1 MQTLH
6 AHEDAVWTMKF
17 SHAGEYLATAGQDR
31 IVRVWALDRE
41 RADAEPASGSS
52 RGNLR
57 LKGQNLFRE
66 KPHREYA
73 GHRGDVVDLC
83 WSHTDWLLSS
93 SMDKTVR
100 LWYMTMDECLRIF
113 SHQDFVTAIDF
124 NPVNDKYFLSGSLDG
139 KLRFWNIPDHRV
151 ADWVDIGEMV
161 TAATFNSDGSVAV
174 AGSYKGKCHFYGMDG
189 VRFDYLTHLD
199 VRNSRSKKTQGKKIT
214 GLTFMPGDDRKLLV
228 TSNDSRIRVYDGYAL
243 ACKYKGH
250 KNDNLL
256 IRASFSPGAEFIVCG
271 SEDENVYVW
280 STINSFVPSINP
292 IYTGYRRDKHSS
304 YESFAA
310 QSDISTVALLAEEVR
325 RARTG
330 RAAAEVAAARASVKT
345 DIQATPAAAALFK
358 GAPVSPM
365 MDAACRGVE
374 ADGAGDDG
382 AAGDDRPSDGTRA
395 KAAGRKA
402 PPTRADPRARSEEGG
417 GAAEPRADPR
427 AEARAE
433 GERAFAAGMAIGQ
446 IIVTAGYSGEIR
458 DLRKRG
464 RAEMVVG
471 LKKCSAVADASP
483 PFPRRDGLYSR
494 TRRRPPKRFRYEKN
508 PRLAR
513 DASASSSLHSSGSS
527 ASRRSASETSASA
540 DDPGLGLGGLGGAT
554 PARVN
559 LVVASSTL
567 RRSVSLDAPNPAIF
581 ALDASNASLARAR
594 SVSTSVSS
602 AWIGVDEPKLILANL
617 IHRNAPQR
625 HAVHR
630 ARHEMEDTSRRV
642 VVLARGAS
650 PVRPASAS
658 ASPRSVARRDARG
671 YFLSRERPIWRAC
684 RAGWAPP
691 WTPACSPVRR
701 ANARPLP
708 SRPRSPTPTPSSLS
722 NPRSSP
728 RCRVAVVALRTFGHL
743 QLFSRR
749 HSSSFDWSD
758 SRSDRIAAS
767 AVRISFRSAAVA
779 PAPYPVFPCPRAPR
793 PSLDA
798 FEATPNASRAFALR
812 VRSPPRTTAWRVR
825 ATRSRRRAPSLCSV
839 NAGVNASRARASSR
853 SRSSSSRHSDV
864 SLACSLRRDVS
875 DSFSSAKVCMSSC
888 WRSRPRWSA
897 RRSSVMSSMTRCS
910 AAISPSS
917 PAPSEP
923 RKDTPSRRAL

>member
-1 MQTLH
+1 MTRPHEDESDVSSDDEFFDPEEDSAPLEPPSPSWLTRTLSEKAAAGGERSLSPEADVGSPAKQSSGALDVSELAATMPSVIGVDRATHVEPGSDEPASSAPSPQPASPSSATTPRSDPDRHAAPSASSLDLDASAASASAPKEFAVEKVFRIKDLDTGQEFLVDEAAADSMMGGGVVSASRGDGKSPAAGGSPAKVRDLQTGRDLSMREFEESVGISPLMREVSLRERALEGTSLDDGPADRVGERAAASPTPPKTAVDGTPGAATRTKKPFGRNPARWFNKRVAEARASLTSSAAEAPRTDGPGYAEDADEDPASRAIRAAAEAAGTTGEGTAAGTAAKVHVNRKMYKEFTELRLVQTLH

-41 RADAEPASGSS
+41 RADAEPGSGSS

-73 GHRGDVVDLC
+73 GHRGDVLDLC

-214 GLTFMPGDDRKLLV
+214 GLTFMPGNDRKLLV

-310 QSDISTVALLAEEVR
+310 QSDISTVALFAPEEVR

-365 MDAACRGVE
+365 MDAARRGVE
-374 ADGAGDDG
+374 ADGGGDDG
-382 AAGDDRPSDGTRA
+382 AACDGGRSDGTRESRRTDGTGDGHRVEG
-395 KAAGRKA
+395 AAGR
-402 PPTRADPRARSEEGG
+402 EGG

-458 DLRKRG
+458 IY
-464 RAEMVVG
+464 ENVG
-471 LKKCSAVADASP
+471 
-483 PFPRRDGLYSR
+483 
-494 TRRRPPKRFRYEKN
+494 
-508 PRLAR
+508 
-513 DASASSSLHSSGSS
+513 
-527 ASRRSASETSASA
+527 
-540 DDPGLGLGGLGGAT
+540 
-554 PARVN
+554 
-559 LVVASSTL
+559 
-567 RRSVSLDAPNPAIF
+567 
-581 ALDASNASLARAR
+581 
-594 SVSTSVSS
+594 
-602 AWIGVDEPKLILANL
+602 
-617 IHRNAPQR
+617 
-625 HAVHR
+625 
-630 ARHEMEDTSRRV
+630 
-642 VVLARGAS
+642 
-650 PVRPASAS
+650 
-658 ASPRSVARRDARG
+658 
-671 YFLSRERPIWRAC
+671 
-684 RAGWAPP
+684 
-691 WTPACSPVRR
+691 
-701 ANARPLP
+701 
-708 SRPRSPTPTPSSLS
+708 
-722 NPRSSP
+722 
-728 RCRVAVVALRTFGHL
+728 
-743 QLFSRR
+743 
-749 HSSSFDWSD
+749 
-758 SRSDRIAAS
+758 
-767 AVRISFRSAAVA
+767 
-779 PAPYPVFPCPRAPR
+779 APR
-793 PSLDA
+793 WL
-798 FEATPNASRAFALR
+798 
-812 VRSPPRTTAWRVR
+812 
-825 ATRSRRRAPSLCSV
+825 
-839 NAGVNASRARASSR
+839 
-853 SRSSSSRHSDV
+853 
-864 SLACSLRRDVS
+864 
-875 DSFSSAKVCMSSC
+875 
-888 WRSRPRWSA
+888 
-897 RRSSVMSSMTRCS
+897 
-910 AAISPSS
+910 
-917 PAPSEP
+917 
-923 RKDTPSRRAL
+923 

>member
-1 MQTLH
+1 MNRKMYKEFTELRLVQTLH

-73 GHRGDVVDLC
+73 GHRGDVLDLC

-310 QSDISTVALLAEEVR
+310 QSDISTVALFAPEEVR

-382 AAGDDRPSDGTRA
+382 AAGDDRPSDGTRESRRTEG
-395 KAAGRKA
+395 AADA
-402 PPTRADPRARSEEGG
+402 RADPRA
-417 GAAEPRADPR
+417 
-427 AEARAE
+427 AR
-433 GERAFAAGMAIGQ
+433 RRAAGRPNLARIPG
-446 IIVTAGYSGEIR
+446 
-458 DLRKRG
+458 
-464 RAEMVVG
+464 
-471 LKKCSAVADASP
+471 
-483 PFPRRDGLYSR
+483 
-494 TRRRPPKRFRYEKN
+494 RRR
-508 PRLAR
+508 A
-513 DASASSSLHSSGSS
+513 
-527 ASRRSASETSASA
+527 
-540 DDPGLGLGGLGGAT
+540 
-554 PARVN
+554 
-559 LVVASSTL
+559 
-567 RRSVSLDAPNPAIF
+567 
-581 ALDASNASLARAR
+581 
-594 SVSTSVSS
+594 
-602 AWIGVDEPKLILANL
+602 
-617 IHRNAPQR
+617 
-625 HAVHR
+625 
-630 ARHEMEDTSRRV
+630 
-642 VVLARGAS
+642 
-650 PVRPASAS
+650 
-658 ASPRSVARRDARG
+658 
-671 YFLSRERPIWRAC
+671 
-684 RAGWAPP
+684 
-691 WTPACSPVRR
+691 RR
-701 ANARPLP
+701 ANARSPRGWP
-708 SRPRSPTPTPSSLS
+708 SDRSSSPPGTPGRSESTKTWARRDGCRVEKMFRGRGRVTSIPSPRRSLLSDASASAEGVQVREEPSS
-722 NPRSSP
+722 
-728 RCRVAVVALRTFGHL
+728 
-743 QLFSRR
+743 
-749 HSSSFDWSD
+749 
-758 SRSDRIAAS
+758 
-767 AVRISFRSAAVA
+767 
-779 PAPYPVFPCPRAPR
+779 RAR
-793 PSLDA
+793 
-798 FEATPNASRAFALR
+798 R
-812 VRSPPRTTAWRVR
+812 VRLVFAPLLGFLRESTVRLGDERV
-825 ATRSRRRAPSLCSV
+825 
-839 NAGVNASRARASSR
+839 GGGSRARARRARRRDARARQPRRRLFYSSPKRLVGRAQPGDLRLGRLQRVPRARVPFPPRSAARGSSR
-853 SRSSSSRHSDV
+853 RAEADPRQPYPPE
-864 SLACSLRRDVS
+864 
-875 DSFSSAKVCMSSC
+875 
-888 WRSRPRWSA
+888 RPPAA
-897 RRSSVMSSMTRCS
+897 RRSSS
-910 AAISPSS
+910 A
-917 PAPSEP
+917 
-923 RKDTPSRRAL
+923 T

>member
-1 MQTLH
+1 MTRPHEDESDVSSDDEFFDPEEDDAPLEPPSPSWLTRTLSEKAAAGGERSLSPEADVGSPAIQSSGALDVSELAATMPSVIGVDRATHVEPGSDEPASSAPSPQPASPSSATSPRSDPDRHAAPSASSLDLDASAASASAPKEFAVEKVFRIKDLDTGQEFLVDEAAADSMMGGGVVSASRGDGKSPAAGGSPAKVRDLQTGRDLSMREFEESVGISPLMREVSFRERALEGTSLDDIPADRVGERAAASPTPPKTAVDGTPGAATRTKKPFGRNPARWFNKRVAEARASLTSSAAEAPRADGPGYAEDADEDPASRAIRAAAEAAGTTGEGTASGTAAKVHVNRKMYKEFTELRLVQTLH

-73 GHRGDVVDLC
+73 GHRGDVLDLC

-310 QSDISTVALLAEEVR
+310 QSDISTVALFAPEEVR

-365 MDAACRGVE
+365 MDAACRGDE

-382 AAGDDRPSDGTRA
+382 AAGDDRPSDGTRESRRTEG
-395 KAAGRKA
+395 AA
-402 PPTRADPRARSEEGG
+402 DARGSARGSEEGG

-458 DLRKRG
+458 IY
-464 RAEMVVG
+464 ENVG
-471 LKKCSAVADASP
+471 
-483 PFPRRDGLYSR
+483 
-494 TRRRPPKRFRYEKN
+494 
-508 PRLAR
+508 
-513 DASASSSLHSSGSS
+513 
-527 ASRRSASETSASA
+527 
-540 DDPGLGLGGLGGAT
+540 
-554 PARVN
+554 
-559 LVVASSTL
+559 
-567 RRSVSLDAPNPAIF
+567 
-581 ALDASNASLARAR
+581 
-594 SVSTSVSS
+594 
-602 AWIGVDEPKLILANL
+602 
-617 IHRNAPQR
+617 
-625 HAVHR
+625 
-630 ARHEMEDTSRRV
+630 
-642 VVLARGAS
+642 
-650 PVRPASAS
+650 
-658 ASPRSVARRDARG
+658 
-671 YFLSRERPIWRAC
+671 
-684 RAGWAPP
+684 
-691 WTPACSPVRR
+691 
-701 ANARPLP
+701 
-708 SRPRSPTPTPSSLS
+708 
-722 NPRSSP
+722 
-728 RCRVAVVALRTFGHL
+728 
-743 QLFSRR
+743 
-749 HSSSFDWSD
+749 
-758 SRSDRIAAS
+758 
-767 AVRISFRSAAVA
+767 
-779 PAPYPVFPCPRAPR
+779 APR
-793 PSLDA
+793 WL
-798 FEATPNASRAFALR
+798 
-812 VRSPPRTTAWRVR
+812 
-825 ATRSRRRAPSLCSV
+825 
-839 NAGVNASRARASSR
+839 
-853 SRSSSSRHSDV
+853 
-864 SLACSLRRDVS
+864 
-875 DSFSSAKVCMSSC
+875 
-888 WRSRPRWSA
+888 
-897 RRSSVMSSMTRCS
+897 
-910 AAISPSS
+910 
-917 PAPSEP
+917 
-923 RKDTPSRRAL
+923 